1 MKRRNKQMRITQR
14 GIALLAVVSA
24 LTITGVVAVEFST
37 NSRFDAFGSYNVR
50 DQMVAEELARSSMNL
65 SELVLRLQQVLDNKD
80 IQQQIGKVQ
89 LTDYAS
95 MLMAAFGGTAEEVA
109 STTGLS
115 GEAAAG
121 FGTEGLGY
129 FDVRITSEDGK
140 INLNCANG
148 KPEFAQ
154 LTYTL
159 LDGMLYFPVYDPI
172 FQDPDADGWRRDR
185 RQQVEALIDYVDED
199 RNKVPLPG
207 QGPTGVS
214 EDYGYENLNDKYK
227 AKNNYLDTI
236 DEIKLIRGV
245 DDRFWAVFGHELT
258 VYGGCKIN
266 LSALESPK
274 LVAAILYL
282 TAKDPND
289 PILRDGTM
297 LWYHALAVAWAR
309 QNGIPFDSTQ
319 EFAEFVKDPEGQMTG
334 LLAGLLPGTDPSAPA
349 PAAPAI
355 QIPGIPPGVDLGL
368 ELDNKKVNQVLFAGP
383 QRTYRVVAS
392 GTVHRGDQFPPLT
405 REITAVWDMGN
416 VNANQ
421 RSQDAKAR
429 NGSWVY
435 LKIE

>member
-1 MKRRNKQMRITQR
+1 VKRIKRQLRVTQR
-14 GIALLAVVSA
+14 GIALLAVISA
-24 LTITGVVAVEFST
+24 ITITGVVAVEFKI
-37 NSRFDAFGSYNVR
+37 NSQFDAFGSYNVR
-50 DQMVAEELARSSMNL
+50 DQMVAENLARSSMNL
-65 SELVLRLQQVLDNKD
+65 SELVLRLQQVLDNPD

-115 GEAAAG
+115 GEDAAG
-121 FGTEGLGY
+121 FGTDGLGY

-148 KPEFAQ
+148 KPAYAK

-159 LDGMLYFPVYDPI
+159 LEGMMYFPVYDPI
-172 FQDPDADGWRRDR
+172 FEDPDADGWRRDR
-185 RQQVEALIDYVDED
+185 RQQVEALVDYVDED
-199 RNKVPLPG
+199 RNKVPHPSET
-207 QGPTGVS
+207 GPSGVS
-214 EDYGYENLNDKYK
+214 EDYGYENLPDKYK

-245 DDRFWAVFGHELT
+245 DDRFWAVFGDELT
-258 VYGGCKIN
+258 VYGGCKIAIA
-266 LSALESPK
+266 ALESPK
-274 LVAAILYL
+274 LIATILYL
-282 TAKDPND
+282 TAKDPED
-289 PILRDGTM
+289 PILRQGDM

-309 QNGIPFDSTQ
+309 QNGLPFDTVD
-319 EFAEFVKDPEGQMTG
+319 EFVKFVKDPEGELTG
-334 LLAGLLPGTDPSAPA
+334 LLGGLLPGGGDAAPT
-349 PAAPAI
+349 PAAPI

-368 ELDNKKVNQVLFAGP
+368 TLDTQKANQVLRPGG

-392 GTVHRGDQFPPLT
+392 GTVHRGDQFPPIT
-405 REITAVWDMGN
+405 REITAIWDMGN
-416 VNANQ
+416 VNINQ
-421 RSQDAKAR
+421 RSQDSKAR